1 MFFQCR
7 WVESTDVGV
16 VQIPEN
22 LLVLCCFALSAYYLN
37 YSRIWEWGDKD
48 TQQARQLHSS
58 VSPAVN
64 QANVGA
70 AIWVEC
76 WSVPCVNPPTPVP
89 VLTSCP
95 LQPNSSS
102 QVVGKV
108 PGHFTPVLAP
118 SPHHGTVRPV
128 SLSMPDTKP
137 ITTSTEGE
145 SKSAHTDP
153 TYLKTARRQRNHPE
167 ELIFAFWFKQ

>member
-76 WSVPCVNPPTPVP
+76 WSVPCVNPPPRSRANF
-89 VLTSCP
+89 LSLAAQQQQSGGWEGAGP
-95 LQPNSSS
+95 L
-102 QVVGKV
+102 
-108 PGHFTPVLAP
+108 HP
-118 SPHHGTVRPV
+118 SPGSLTAPRHRAARLTVHARHQAHHHLHRGWVQVCPHWPHIPQN
-128 SLSMPDTKP
+128 SQEA
-137 ITTSTEGE
+137 TEPPWR
-145 SKSAHTDP
+145 TNIC
-153 TYLKTARRQRNHPE
+153 L
-167 ELIFAFWFKQ
+167 LI

>member
-1 MFFQCR
+1 MSMSRKCR
-7 WVESTDVGV
+7 CGCSTDTWKR
-16 VQIPEN
+16 IST
-22 LLVLCCFALSAYYLN
+22 LLLCTFCILAKWFPVLGMRRQRS
-37 YSRIWEWGDKD
+37 
-48 TQQARQLHSS
+48 QQATQLHSP
-58 VSPAVN
+58 VSPPAN

-70 AIWVEC
+70 AISAQW
-76 WSVPCVNPPTPVP
+76 WSLPRVTPPSVP

-145 SKSAHTDP
+145 SQSAHTDP
-153 TYLKTARRQRNHPE
+153 TYLETPRRQRNQAE
-167 ELIFAFWFKQ
+167 ELMFAFWFEQ